1 MKLLKEDWDWNGEV
15 PKIAVYIND
24 QFAGREEITRDE
36 FEEAFEDAIMGLLGE
51 LPDYDNQTVRVDKK
65 TKDLWDLETDVRVI
79 LGRYGWET
87 IYEGDNEGGLRIVS
101 EEPTDYDR
109 RAVEQDYGLED
120 GELDGVDIR
129 EAEQIIGEEDGA
141 LDRYINEELNTMS
154 KKLNESYEDLR
165 AELDKAIKALKSINP
180 GVFYEALALYDMC
193 GIEDL
198 SKVSDKQLDELTDIA
213 DSVDSIY
220 DEYVRAEIRDVCGDF
235 VNESCKS
242 KKKAKK
248 LNETFAGEDSLQDLI
263 ERAKIKYNDDN
274 TRDIDDIVWE
284 TIDEGLIYS
293 RDIWNLA
300 EHYGVIDDG
309 ELIERFYDDLYSD
322 IKEELESYSGEE
334 EEEGTSEDEEETS
347 TNESLNESI
356 TVQLDEDEAL
366 DMLMNRVEEFGDY
379 HPGDVEYT
387 LYEKM
392 YENAI
397 DSGAFDNATFNVMT
411 IVDNDIVNYCKI
423 IGPGDDDYETIVDLY
438 DTQGLGDISTESDYG
453 YIEAVE
459 KENGKNYFL
468 LRY

>member
-15 PKIAVYIND
+15 PKIADYIND
-24 QFAGREEITRDE
+24 QFADREEITRDE

-51 LPDYDNQTVRVDKK
+51 LPDYDNQTVRIDKK
-65 TKDLWDLETDVRVI
+65 TKDLWDLEIDVRTI
-79 LGRYGWET
+79 LGQYGWET
-87 IYEGDNEGGLRIVS
+87 IYEGDNEGGLRITS
-101 EEPTDYDR
+101 DEPTDYDR

-129 EAEQIIGEEDGA
+129 EAEQMIGEEDGA

-154 KKLNESYEDLR
+154 KKLNE
-165 AELDKAIKALKSINP
+165 
-180 GVFYEALALYDMC
+180 
-193 GIEDL
+193 
-198 SKVSDKQLDELTDIA
+198 
-213 DSVDSIY
+213 
-220 DEYVRAEIRDVCGDF
+220 
-235 VNESCKS
+235 
-242 KKKAKK
+242 
-248 LNETFAGEDSLQDLI
+248 TFAGEDSLRDLI
-263 ERAKIKYNDDN
+263 DRAKIKYDDN
-274 TRDIDDIVWE
+274 NTKDIDDIVWE
-284 TIDEGLIYS
+284 TIDEGLIYPK
-293 RDIWNLA
+293 DIWNLA

-322 IKEELESYSGEE
+322 IKEELESYIEE
-334 EEEGTSEDEEETS
+334 PEDIE
-347 TNESLNESI
+347 ESLEKPLEESI
-356 TVQLDEDEAL
+356 TVQLDESEAL

-423 IGPGDDDYETIVDLY
+423 IGPEDDDYETIVDLY
-438 DTQGLGDISTESDYG
+438 DTQGLGDISSESDYG